1 MLNDSF
7 RVYRRC
13 GLSVQQPGQKS
24 IATIFKLVQH
34 GRKDVDERLRKS
46 WTHLSD
52 LVGENLAGRDA
63 SISSLTPSRSFD
75 KAARVVPFSLFT
87 VQFSVL
93 SSMVVLGFLEN
104 RLPGLTFFTYKRDE
118 GSPPIDHVIFGPFA
132 QSICK
137 HPLAMK
143 MKDVGFRGENDNPSC
158 SNSLAS
164 ALFGFDLRMVKEFA
178 ARPIADE
185 HGGSSFQLIG
195 NAMEKVGSWWNARQP
210 IDERI
215 KSFMGLDP
223 KAELLEMPFFSAV
236 AAARP
241 PLQQKHSDNYMDGGK
256 NPDSFAPALST
267 QRNKNN
273 VDVLVS
279 NTQAS
284 VAKATQ
290 QPDLKD
296 ANFLQQSRAVVVD
309 LGNACWTHRHFS
321 EDIQTR
327 QYRAPEVLLGHKYDT
342 SADMWSLGCITFEL
356 LTGDLLF
363 DPREGSDY
371 DRDEDHLAMFQ
382 ELLGKMPKKI
392 ACNGKYSKNFFNR
405 KGELKHI
412 KSLKFWPVEDVLAEK
427 YHFSSKDAEEIANF
441 MIPLLEYDVKERA
454 TAQDCLRHKWLQD
467 VE

>member
-1 MLNDSF
+1 
-7 RVYRRC
+7 
-13 GLSVQQPGQKS
+13 
-24 IATIFKLVQH
+24 
-34 GRKDVDERLRKS
+34 
-46 WTHLSD
+46 
-52 LVGENLAGRDA
+52 
-63 SISSLTPSRSFD
+63 
-75 KAARVVPFSLFT
+75 
-87 VQFSVL
+87 
-93 SSMVVLGFLEN
+93 MVVLGFLEN
-104 RLPGLTFFTYKRDE
+104 RLPGLTFFNYKRDE
-118 GSPPIDHVIFGPFA
+118 GSPVIDHVIFGPFA
-132 QSICK
+132 QNICK

-143 MKDVGFRGENDNPSC
+143 IKDVGFRGENDNPSC

-164 ALFGFDLRMVKEFA
+164 ALFGFDLRMVKEFS
-178 ARPIADE
+178 ARPTADE
-185 HGGSSFQLIG
+185 HGSSSFQLTG
-195 NAMEKVGSWWNARQP
+195 NSMEKVGSWWHARQP

-223 KAELLEMPFFSAV
+223 KAELVEMPVFSAI
-236 AAARP
+236 AARP
-241 PLQQKHSDNYMDGGK
+241 APQKHNDNYMEGGK
-256 NPDSFAPALST
+256 NPDSFVPSQST
-267 QRNKNN
+267 QRNQNN
-273 VDVLVS
+273 MNVLVS
-279 NTQAS
+279 DTQAS

-290 QPDLKD
+290 QPDLRD

-441 MIPLLEYDVKERA
+441 IIPLLEYDTKERA
-454 TAQDCLRHKWLQD
+454 TALDCLHHKWLQD

>member
-1 MLNDSF
+1 M
-7 RVYRRC
+7 
-13 GLSVQQPGQKS
+13 QQPGQTS
-24 IATIFKLVQH
+24 IATIFQLVQH

-63 SISSLTPSRSFD
+63 TISSLTPSRSFD
-75 KAARVVPFSLFT
+75 KASRGIPFSLFT
-87 VQFSVL
+87 VKFSVL

-118 GSPPIDHVIFGPFA
+118 GSPPVDHVIFGPFA

-143 MKDVGFRGENDNPSC
+143 IKDVGFRGENENPSC

-178 ARPIADE
+178 ARPTADE
-185 HGGSSFQLIG
+185 HGGSSFQLTG
-195 NAMEKVGSWWNARQP
+195 NSMEKVASWWHARQP

-223 KAELLEMPFFSAV
+223 KAELVEMPLFSVMAS
-236 AAARP
+236 ARQ
-241 PLQQKHSDNYMDGGK
+241 PLHQKQNNNYMEGGK
-256 NPDSFAPALST
+256 NPDSYMPSYST
-267 QRNKNN
+267 PRNQNN
-273 VDVLVS
+273 MNVLVS
-279 NTQAS
+279 DTQAS

-296 ANFLQQSRAVVVD
+296 AHFLQQSRAVVVD

-342 SADMWSLGCITFEL
+342 SADMWSLGCIMFEL

-412 KSLKFWPVEDVLAEK
+412 KALKYWPVEDVLAEK

-441 MIPLLEYDVKERA
+441 MIPLLEYDTKERA
-454 TAQDCLRHKWLQD
+454 TALDCLRHKWLQD